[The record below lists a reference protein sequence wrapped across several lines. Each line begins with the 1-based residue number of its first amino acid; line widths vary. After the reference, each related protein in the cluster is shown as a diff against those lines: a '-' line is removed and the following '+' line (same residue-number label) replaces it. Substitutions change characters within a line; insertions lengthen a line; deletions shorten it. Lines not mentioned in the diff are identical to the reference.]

1 MSDGTI
7 PPVGVA
13 TPRLRAGVRA
23 LISGPDG
30 RFLLAHLRIA
40 GLLGGAWICPGG
52 GVHPGETDEVALRRE
67 LAEETGLTSY
77 TIGPHLW
84 TKTAYASFE
93 DSEGEGYD
101 GQIEKVFAVRS
112 EHLTLNPAMTPSE
125 LNAEGLEELRWWRRA
140 DIAASSDL
148 FVPRI
153 LADLLDQLAT
163 AGPPAEPWRLLG
175 H

>member
-7 PPVGVA
+7 PPAGVA
-13 TPRLRAGVRA
+13 NPRLRAGVRA
-23 LISGPDG
+23 LITGPDG
-30 RFLLAHLRIA
+30 RLLLAHLRIT
-40 GLLGGAWICPGG
+40 GLPGGAWICPGG
-52 GVHPGETDEVALRRE
+52 GVHPGEADESALHRE
-67 LAEETGLTSY
+67 LAEETGLTGY
-77 TIGPHLW
+77 TVGPHLW

-112 EHLTLNPAMTPSE
+112 DSLTLNPAMTPSE
-125 LNAEGLEELRWWRRA
+125 LDAEGLDELRWWRRA
-140 DIAASSDL
+140 DIAASDDL

-153 LADLLDQLAT
+153 LVDLLDRLAT
-163 AGPPAEPWRLLG
+163 DGPPRTPWKLLG